1 MWQIFS
7 FFYKKCGKENDM
19 RNDLRTGFCRENRRK
34 KIEGRRANGWLGK
47 KWRWRSGR
55 TMIDGEGDIE
65 KEGGVGPNVCMDF
78 FVLTEY
84 LVMSRLS

>member
-1 MWQIFS
+1 MEMEEW
-7 FFYKKCGKENDM
+7 KD
-19 RNDLRTGFCRENRRK
+19 DD
-34 KIEGRRANGWLGK
+34 
-47 KWRWRSGR
+47 RWRG
-55 TMIDGEGDIE
+55 GGIE

>member
-1 MWQIFS
+1 
-7 FFYKKCGKENDM
+7 M
-19 RNDLRTGFCRENRRK
+19 RNDLRTGFCREIGGKNWEE
-34 KIEGRRANGWLGK
+34 EGQMVGDGG
-47 KWRWRSGR
+47 SGR
-55 TMIDGEGDIE
+55 TMIDGEGDRE

>member
-1 MWQIFS
+1 M
-7 FFYKKCGKENDM
+7 
-19 RNDLRTGFCRENRRK
+19 RTGFCREIGGK
-34 KIEGRRANGWLGK
+34 GRRANGWRK

-55 TMIDGEGDIE
+55 TVIDGEGDIE